1 MGKSILK
8 SRMIE
13 KSTVNIE
20 KQLFKLTWPLFIESV
35 LFMLLGTLD
44 TFMLARYSD
53 NAVGAVGYVNQ
64 VITMVTLIF
73 QIITSGTM
81 IICSQYIGAKVKREN
96 IIRLAGTSMVVN
108 LLVGIIFS
116 SVLFIFSSSILSFM
130 NVPNVQLLYAKQYMM
145 IVGGGIVIQAI
156 FLTFDAI
163 LRAYGHTKFCM
174 TVAFIMNI
182 INVILN
188 YTLIFGNFG
197 APKLG
202 VSGAAIA
209 TTTSK
214 LICCIISGTYLFK
227 KVLNDFSLKYFNKFP
242 KEELKKILLIGTPS
256 AGESISYQGA
266 KLVGTAI
273 LTCVS
278 TVALNTNVYIN
289 TVCSYIYIF
298 AVSVG
303 QGTAI
308 LVGRMAGAEDYKTAS
323 KLCMRSLKKAFVVST
338 IMGIFVALMGKN
350 ILGFLSSDNKVIEL
364 GVTVLFVNI
373 LLEPGRTF
381 NVVIINSLRAAGD
394 VRFPVYVGIVSMWII
409 GVGLAYILCIP
420 LGFGLPGMW
429 FALALDEWVR
439 GIIMYFRWKSNKWQ
453 GRTVVN

>member
-1 MGKSILK
+1 MGKAILK
-8 SRMIE
+8 SEMTE
-13 KSTVNIE
+13 KSTINIE
-20 KQLFKLTWPLFIESV
+20 KKLFKLTWPLFIESV

-188 YTLIFGNFG
+188 YTLIFGNFN

-214 LICCIISGTYLFK
+214 FICCIISGTYLFK

-439 GIIMYFRWKSNKWQ
+439 GIIMYFRWKSKKWY
-453 GRTVVN
+453 GKTVVN

>member
-1 MGKSILK
+1 MGKAILK
-8 SRMIE
+8 SEMTE
-13 KSTVNIE
+13 KSTINIE
-20 KQLFKLTWPLFIESV
+20 KKLFKLTWPLFIESV

-308 LVGRMAGAEDYKTAS
+308 LVGRMAGAEDYETAS
-323 KLCMRSLKKAFVVST
+323 KLCMRSLKKAFIVST